1 MLKPIGSRL
10 IIELLGLEE
19 KTQAGI
25 LLPETAK
32 EKPQKGRVVSVG
44 AGKMKD
50 NGMREMLDVKEGDIV
65 YFSKYSPTELKVGDR
80 EYFII
85 DFDDVLGV
93 EQ

>member
-10 IIELLGLEE
+10 LIEPLAVED

-32 EKPQKGRVVSVG
+32 EKPQRGRVVALG
-44 AGKMKD
+44 AGKQLD
-50 NGMREMLDVKEGDIV
+50 NGTRQTIELKEGDVV
-65 YFSKYSPTELKVGDR
+65 YFSKYSPTEIKLEGK
-80 EYFII
+80 ELYLI